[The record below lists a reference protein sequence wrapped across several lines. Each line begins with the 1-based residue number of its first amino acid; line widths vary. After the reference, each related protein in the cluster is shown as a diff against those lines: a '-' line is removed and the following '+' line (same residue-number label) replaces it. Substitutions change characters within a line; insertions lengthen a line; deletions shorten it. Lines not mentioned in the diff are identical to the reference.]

1 LATSNKD
8 FRIKNGLIVEGAN
21 ATVSGNEVLTS
32 ASSIDDLSDV
42 TITEP
47 SNAQVLSYDA
57 ALSLWKNSTPASGGS
72 GVTISATPPTDPTP
86 TEGNL
91 WFDSSNGTTYIY
103 YDNFWVPV
111 SPPIAGP
118 PGPTGEP
125 GIVVSNDEPLDTNVL
140 WLDSDDPAISA
151 IPAGGTTGQVLV
163 KATNDNYNT
172 EWTDLNTADISDLT
186 ASATEI
192 NSISS
197 DTAGY
202 TALSNGTSGIT
213 YQPIS
218 HNAIINGAFEINQ
231 RNFTSTTTGGVFGF
245 DRWSTRAVGGT
256 TTYSSETF
264 TLGSAPL
271 SGYESRNFARLVTT
285 GQSAASDRSVLL
297 QAIESVRTFAG
308 QTVTVS
314 FFARAASGTP
324 SIAVELFQSMGSGGS
339 PSLGNPVLGEKR
351 TLSTNWQR
359 FSVTI
364 PVPSLSGK
372 TLGTDGNDRLEV
384 LLWVSAGSDF
394 NARTNSLGIQ
404 SNTFDIWGVQLEA
417 GSVATPFKR
426 NANSLQGELAAC
438 QRYYFRT
445 ERISGTP
452 VIGARFIGLNTITAF
467 GSFSFPVAMR
477 SAPTVSIYGASGN
490 SGTVDKIGI
499 GEEGGY
505 SAARIH
511 SQGFNALVN
520 FGGSVTDGSQYICM
534 LEAAAE
540 L

>member
-42 TITEP
+42 AITEP

-103 YDNFWVPV
+103 YDDFWVPV

-151 IPAGGTTGQVLV
+151 IPAGGTTGQVLA

-172 EWTDLNTADISDLT
+172 EWTNLNTADISDLT

-197 DTAGY
+197 DTTGY

-213 YQPIS
+213 YQPTS
-218 HNAIINGAFEINQ
+218 HNAIINGAFDIWQ
-231 RNFTSTTTGGVFGF
+231 RGTSFTALNGYGADRWYCDGGGTLTQRTTGGPVNSNFYA
-245 DRWSTRAVGGT
+245 RAAFPVNS
-256 TTYSSETF
+256 Y
-264 TLGSAPL
+264 L
-271 SGYESRNFARLVTT
+271 NFV
-285 GQSAASDRSVLL
+285 QVV
-297 QAIESVRTFAG
+297 ESVNAKALWGKNATVQIKLRRSAGFTANLTVSLRKNSTANAGPLAAGWSIIAG
-308 QTVTVS
+308 QTLTPAQLATGTTSADWTSVS
-314 FFARAASGTP
+314 FSAFIPSDGT
-324 SIAVELFQSMGSGGS
+324 A
-339 PSLGNPVLGEKR
+339 
-351 TLSTNWQR
+351 
-359 FSVTI
+359 
-364 PVPSLSGK
+364 
-372 TLGTDGNDRLEV
+372 
-384 LLWVSAGSDF
+384 
-394 NARTNSLGIQ
+394 NSLQITVAMSIIQ
-404 SNTFDIWGVQLEA
+404 SSDHFYEMAEVQLEA

-438 QRYYFRT
+438 QRYYVR
-445 ERISGTP
+445 
-452 VIGARFIGLNTITAF
+452 
-467 GSFSFPVAMR
+467 
-477 SAPTVSIYGASGN
+477 
-490 SGTVDKIGI
+490 
-499 GEEGGY
+499 Y
-505 SAARIH
+505 SAASTFEPIGIL
-511 SQGFNALVN
+511 QAFNASTLYCVLPLPVQMRVRPTSIE
-520 FGGSVTDGSQYICM
+520 FSSLLIQTWGTGSDAITSLSRDTNLIGEKAVGLIATTGATMTTRQMYGLTTSSGSGFLGIS
-534 LEAAAE
+534 AE
-540 L
+540 II